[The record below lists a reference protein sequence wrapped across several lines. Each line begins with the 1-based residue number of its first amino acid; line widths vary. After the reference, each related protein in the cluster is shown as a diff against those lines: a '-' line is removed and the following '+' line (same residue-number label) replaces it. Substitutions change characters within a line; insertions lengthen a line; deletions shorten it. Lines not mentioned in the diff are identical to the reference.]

1 MAYLDKNDIPG
12 PNTFI
17 PDDANTI
24 LNPQVTIEEE
34 VFCSGTVRYYHQPV
48 GLIVA
53 VTRKIA
59 HEAANM
65 VKISYRPGPRPY
77 TTIRQILQ
85 SNITSRINNEMTVR
99 ATSKGRYA

>member
-1 MAYLDKNDIPG
+1 MAYLDKTDIPG

-17 PDDANTI
+17 PDDANTV
-24 LNPQVTIEEE
+24 LNPQLIITEE

-59 HEAANM
+59 NKAANM
-65 VKISYRPGPRPY
+65 VKITYRPGPTPY
-77 TTIRQILQ
+77 TTIRQIIQ
-85 SNITSRINNEMTVR
+85 SNVTSRINNEMTVR
-99 ATSKGRYA
+99 ATSKGRHF